1 MITVISLTKSEGEDQ
16 QDTVTKLEKQC
27 KKKGVA
33 FYPVKLGEAFVI
45 HQELGQDKVT
55 IHNYDG
61 ENGKINL
68 KPSNTVCFV
77 RGGALTDIAGKGLT
91 RSLEETGMFMVNRY
105 VPMELC
111 ANKFTTAI
119 TLQKNKIPTPRTA
132 LVTNLQ
138 SVEVAM
144 KEIGGSYPVIAKTI
158 TGAEGI
164 GVMKVESEDSLRSV
178 LQGLWKHDA
187 EIILQEY
194 KDIDYDVRTLV
205 LDGEIIASM
214 KRISGK
220 GKKGKDFRT
229 NKSLGNE
236 TEPYELSDEEKKV
249 VLKAHE
255 ASGCYYSGVDTMI
268 SGGKVYVIEVN
279 GSPGSGADAY
289 ASYSEGKRGKDING
303 NKLISNVLDHILNK
317 DNWQFAKTS
326 VGVIEWVTIEGEKFK
341 AKLDTGNSTGGIG
354 LHAED
359 IKVDGNKV
367 SFKLSTG
374 KKITTPIK
382 KRKKVNYGG
391 GEVEERIYVKLK
403 MSLGSGK
410 AKPTMFNLDNRSGN
424 AYDVLVDKDY
434 LALNNLV
441 VDSSKKFTIG
451 ESRKRVSTFSEMYI

>member
-1 MITVISLTKSEGEDQ
+1 
-16 QDTVTKLEKQC
+16 
-27 KKKGVA
+27 
-33 FYPVKLGEAFVI
+33 
-45 HQELGQDKVT
+45 
-55 IHNYDG
+55 
-61 ENGKINL
+61 
-68 KPSNTVCFV
+68 
-77 RGGALTDIAGKGLT
+77 
-91 RSLEETGMFMVNRY
+91 
-105 VPMELC
+105 MELC

-194 KDIDYDVRTLV
+194 KDIEYDVRTLV

-303 NKLISNVLDHILNK
+303 NKLISNILDHVLNK
-317 DNWQFAKTS
+317 ENWQLAKSS
-326 VGVIEWVTIEGEKFK
+326 VGVIEWCTIEGEKFK
-341 AKLDTGNSTGGIG
+341 AKLDTGNSTGGVG

-374 KKITTPIK
+374 KKISTTIK
-382 KRKKVNYGG
+382 KRKNINYGG
-391 GEVEERIYVKLK
+391 GKVEERIYVELK

-410 AKPTMFNLDNRSGN
+410 AKPTMFNLDNRSEN
-424 AYDVLVDKDY
+424 AYDVLIDKDY
-434 LALNNLV
+434 LAKNNLV
-441 VDSSKKFTIG
+441 VDAAKKFTIG
-451 ESRKRVSTFSEMYI
+451 ESTKRVSTFSEMYI